1 LSGSQVADELENE
14 EIETGGTGKLKI
26 ILLAIGVLVLL
37 GASVGGTIW
46 YMKSTMVEVAAVTEG
61 EEGDL
66 PFDDGGL
73 FSDGPGKVLY
83 HRLRPTF
90 IVTFE
95 ANSRQRYVQMEVTLV
110 TRNSNVINALINH
123 KPLIRNALVLLL
135 ANQDYLELQ
144 TPMGKEQLKKAAYR
158 AVQDIL
164 KREGSEHGIERVLFT
179 EFVMQ

>member
-1 LSGSQVADELENE
+1 
-14 EIETGGTGKLKI
+14 
-26 ILLAIGVLVLL
+26 
-37 GASVGGTIW
+37 
-46 YMKSTMVEVAAVTEG
+46 
-61 EEGDL
+61 
-66 PFDDGGL
+66 
-73 FSDGPGKVLY
+73 
-83 HRLRPTF
+83 
-90 IVTFE
+90 
-95 ANSRQRYVQMEVTLV
+95 
-110 TRNSNVINALINH
+110 VINALINH